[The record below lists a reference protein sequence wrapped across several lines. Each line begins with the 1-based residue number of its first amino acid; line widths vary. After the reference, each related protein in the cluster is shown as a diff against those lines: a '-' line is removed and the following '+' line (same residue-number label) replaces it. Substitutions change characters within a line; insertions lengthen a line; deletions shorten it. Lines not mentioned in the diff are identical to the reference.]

1 MQMVGLALKMVQQT
15 SELAGLQ
22 GYKEVDKQESAGT
35 LCCSAARGGGGI
47 GISD

>member
-35 LCCSAARGGGGI
+35 LNEAGRGEWGTNGK
-47 GISD
+47 